1 MLCVCP
7 RERGLWV
14 HTLAWAGYFIPLHQF
29 PLSKGIGWLWEL
41 MTVLNTF
48 WARDRAGAQC
58 VESRWGVCVCTVC
71 AYLCML
77 LYILTICIPREKTHP
92 RLARWKDSWPGCDS
106 LHCCWANIHFPPPPT
121 LGRVYGP
128 LQMNGWIT
136 GLTLATGMLVNV
148 VWEDALNV
156 FICSLAK
163 HFCSGDLP

>member
-71 AYLCML
+71 GPHNPNFRKPGLS
-77 LYILTICIPREKTHP
+77 
-92 RLARWKDSWPGCDS
+92 RLPGPQGC
-106 LHCCWANIHFPPPPT
+106 P
-121 LGRVYGP
+121 G
-128 LQMNGWIT
+128 
-136 GLTLATGMLVNV
+136 TGMPGHV
-148 VWEDALNV
+148 
-156 FICSLAK
+156 SRTQ
-163 HFCSGDLP
+163 G